1 MITEEFT
8 SNMITYTLRIGT
20 NKTENWML
28 LDASDDSHVWFHVSD
43 APSGYVVLQT
53 DLCIKDIP
61 KHVIRRCAYLC
72 KIRSSSKNI
81 KKCGVVYTYI
91 RNVSKGEHT
100 GEVTV
105 SSCKTVNV

>member
-1 MITEEFT
+1 MITEELL
-8 SNMITYTLRIGT
+8 SDSISYTLKIGT

-61 KHVIRRCAYLC
+61 KNVIRRCAYLC
-72 KIRSSSKNI
+72 KIRSSSKSV
-81 KKCGVVYTYI
+81 KKCGVMYTHI
-91 RNVSKGEHT
+91 RNVSKGEHM
-100 GEVTV
+100 GEATV
-105 SSCKTVNV
+105 SSWKTVNV